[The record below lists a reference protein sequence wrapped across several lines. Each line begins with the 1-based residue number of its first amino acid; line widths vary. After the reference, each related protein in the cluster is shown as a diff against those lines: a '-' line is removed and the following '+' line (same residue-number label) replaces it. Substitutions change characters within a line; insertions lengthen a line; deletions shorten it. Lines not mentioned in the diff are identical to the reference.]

1 MRYCFP
7 FLATGRRRARLIHP
21 PVQKFSMAKQRRG
34 ITLTQW
40 NFIGMAAG
48 LALGW
53 IFPDSKTAQ
62 SR

>member
-7 FLATGRRRARLIHP
+7 FLAGRRRARLIHS

-34 ITLTQW
+34 NTLTQR
-40 NFIGMAAG
+40 NFIG

-53 IFPDSKTAQ
+53 IVTPQ